1 MGEQMSHGLYD
12 LTRHNSWATANLLAY
27 CQQLDESALQ
37 ATVPGT
43 YGTLIATLRHMLASE
58 TSYLFR
64 LCGERS
70 ASPPEWETARIAE
83 LSAQA
88 TELAAI
94 WERFLA
100 GEVDIDRMGEGRGD
114 DGTVFAIPAG
124 LFIAQAMHH
133 GTEHRAHVCTIL
145 GALGHEPPDVS
156 AWGYGMASGRER
168 LISGPT
174 NG

>member
-1 MGEQMSHGLYD
+1 MGHGLHD
-12 LTRHNSWATANLLAY
+12 LARHNAWATAQLLEY
-27 CQQLDESALQ
+27 CQSLDESALQ

-43 YGTLIATLRHMLASE
+43 YGTIRETLQHMLASE

-64 LCGERS
+64 LTGER
-70 ASPPEWETARIAE
+70 ARYHQEEGRSVALAE
-83 LSAQA
+83 LA
-88 TELAAI
+88 TCAADLATI

-114 DGTVFAIPAG
+114 NGDIFAIPAG

-156 AWGYGMASGRER
+156 AWGYGMASGRET
-168 LISGPT
+168 LKSVGATPE
-174 NG
+174 